1 MRHHDEDVN
10 RNSRER
16 LGRKVDENR
25 LWSAFHRHRLARV
38 GGSILVCMLV
48 LTALGGFFSPY
59 GYRDQD
65 SSHAYA
71 PPTHV
76 RFRDAGGFSWR
87 PFVYRTTMA
96 IDPATLRRDF
106 TEDQT
111 ERYYVRLFVRGASY
125 KLLGFFP
132 TDVHLFG
139 VRAADGSSDARICL
153 FGTDRFGRD
162 LFTRTLIGGRIS
174 LAVGPFVILI
184 LLPFAVVVG
193 GVSGYF
199 GGMLDAVIQRIG
211 EGFMMIP
218 GLPIVL
224 VVGAALTGRSAPPL
238 VVFFGVM
245 AALAVVGW
253 ARVARV
259 IRGLVI
265 GLRETDFVAAARA
278 SGSSDLRI
286 LLRHIL
292 PHTTS
297 YLAVTATLLIPGTML
312 TEASLSFLGFGL
324 REPMVS
330 WGGLLNVAM
339 DVTVI
344 EQYPWFLIPAG
355 FVVVSVCAFTFV
367 GEALRDAL
375 DSLSRTGKARR
386 ARSRE
391 ARA

>member
-1 MRHHDEDVN
+1 MSRSSRGQRGRTVSGN
-10 RNSRER
+10 RVWR
-16 LGRKVDENR
+16 
-25 LWSAFHRHRLARV
+25 AFHRHHLARV
-38 GGSILVCMLV
+38 GGSILAVLFL
-48 LTALGGFFSPY
+48 LTAFGGFFSPY
-59 GYRDQD
+59 AYRDQD

-71 PPTHV
+71 PPTRVH
-76 RFRDAGGFSWR
+76 FHDEGGSSWR
-87 PFVYRTTMA
+87 PFVYRTTMS
-96 IDPATLRRDF
+96 IDPGTLKRDF
-106 TEDQT
+106 TEDRT
-111 ERYYVRLFVRGASY
+111 KNYYVRLFVRGASY
-125 KLLGFFP
+125 HLLGLFP

-139 VRAADGSSDARICL
+139 VRAADGLSDARICL

-162 LFTRTLIGGRIS
+162 LLTRTLIGGRIS

-184 LLPFAVVVG
+184 LLPLAVVIG

-199 GGMLDAVIQRIG
+199 GGVLDAVIQRIG

-218 GLPIVL
+218 ELPIVL
-224 VVGAALTGRSAPPL
+224 VVGAALAGRSAPPL
-238 VVFFGVM
+238 AVFFGVM

-265 GLRETDFVAAARA
+265 GLRETDFVVAARA
-278 SGSSDLRI
+278 AGSSDLRI

-386 ARSRE
+386 VRSRE
-391 ARA
+391 ARAGVGP